1 MLHVRS
7 AKKAVIKAFYSPAQK
22 ILFCWHAAKASSLPD
37 ITHSTRPGL
46 CPALFPDVF
55 TPNKIQIFKLQQFK
69 NHLLRCANLAWQN
82 RVKL

>member
-22 ILFCWHAAKASSLPD
+22 ILFCLHATRTSSLPD
-37 ITHSTRPGL
+37 ITRPAAPGF

-55 TPNKIQIFKLQQFK
+55 TPDKI
-69 NHLLRCANLAWQN
+69 
-82 RVKL
+82 